1 MAFTQSSAL
10 PRAAARLTPRN
21 HRSGVIHVKS
31 RHRKRFTVVG
41 NHLAQHARLSAT
53 AIGVALYIQSLPDGA
68 SVNIKA
74 LAAHFPEGQIRMAAA
89 LRELEQFGYVER
101 RVVRLDNGRMV
112 TRTYYYEQ
120 PGAEAEDPAETRPGR
135 VRPAPVPEPEPVPE
149 AAGEAVEPDREVE
162 EPEPEPEEPDREAE
176 EAEAGTG
183 GPGAAPVALHPATF
197 DLLAGL
203 RGLDPRLLL
212 SERDVLRL
220 APGLS
225 AWLARGIAPD
235 VIARKLSADL
245 PEPLRNPAGILGYRL
260 TAMLPPPLP
269 AALPVVPVT
278 RPDPFQTCDGCERVF
293 RSKEPGRCRD
303 CSPGEPAN
311 ASAA

>member
-1 MAFTQSSAL
+1 M
-10 PRAAARLTPRN
+10 
-21 HRSGVIHVKS
+21 
-31 RHRKRFTVVG
+31 VG

-68 SVNIKA
+68 PVGIKA
-74 LAAHFPEGQIRMAAA
+74 LAARFPEGEIRLASA
-89 LRELEQFGYVER
+89 LRELERFGYVER
-101 RVVRLDNGRMV
+101 RVVRLDSGRMV

-120 PGAEAEDPAETRPGR
+120 PGAEADEPAEPRPRR
-135 VRPAPVPEPEPVPE
+135 VRPAPVPEPVPEPGPGSGPGSGPGLGPEPGPESAPE
-149 AAGEAVEPDREVE
+149 AAWEA
-162 EPEPEPEEPDREAE
+162 EEPDREAE
-176 EAEAGTG
+176 EPEPEPE
-183 GPGAAPVALHPATF
+183 GPEPAPVALHPAAF

-225 AWLARGIAPD
+225 AWLERGIAPD
-235 VIARKLSADL
+235 VIAHKLSADL
-245 PEPLRNPAGILGYRL
+245 PGPLRNPAGIIGYRL
-260 TAMLPPPLP
+260 GTMLPPPLP
-269 AALPVVPVT
+269 VALPVVQAA

-293 RSKEPGRCRD
+293 RSKEPGRCRECGPVERAESGSESAECTEAAD
-303 CSPGEPAN
+303 